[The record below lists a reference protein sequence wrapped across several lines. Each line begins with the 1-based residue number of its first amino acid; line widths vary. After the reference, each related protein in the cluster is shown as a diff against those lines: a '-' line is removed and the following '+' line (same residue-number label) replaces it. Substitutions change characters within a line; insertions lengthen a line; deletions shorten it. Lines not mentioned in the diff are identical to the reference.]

1 MPLIADLLLRF
12 RRVWAPPGPV
22 AGQAGV
28 PEDAAAHLNDELRDL
43 TAALQAIEDEGEEIV
58 RAAQAEAATIAEAA
72 RAESARIVE
81 AARGGAPA
89 VRAERAAARVRDR
102 EVEIDR
108 VIADAERDAAAIRD
122 RARSRMQ
129 PLVSRVVADILAAAS
144 PEEEEGHARV
154 VGGR

>member
-1 MPLIADLLLRF
+1 MPLIEDLLLRF

-43 TAALQAIEDEGEEIV
+43 TAALQAIEDEGDEIV
-58 RAAQAEAATIAEAA
+58 RAAQTQAATIAEAA

-81 AARGGAPA
+81 AARAVAPS

-102 EVEIDR
+102 QAEIDR
-108 VIADAERDAAAIRD
+108 VIGDAERDAAAIRE
-122 RARSRMQ
+122 RARARMH
-129 PLVSRVVADILAAAS
+129 PLVSRVVADVLAVAS
-144 PEEEEGHARV
+144 PAEEEGHARV

>member
-1 MPLIADLLLRF
+1 MPLIEDLLLRF

-43 TAALQAIEDEGEEIV
+43 TVALQSIEEEGDEIV
-58 RAAQAEAATIAEAA
+58 RAAQAQATSIAEAA
-72 RAESARIVE
+72 RVEAARIVE
-81 AARGGAPA
+81 TARAGAPA

-102 EVEIDR
+102 QAEIDR
-108 VIADAERDAAAIRD
+108 VIADAQTQAAVIRE
-122 RARSRMQ
+122 RARERMQ
-129 PLVSRVVADILAAAS
+129 PVVSRVVADVLALGS
-144 PEEEEGHARV
+144 PEEEGRARV

>member
-1 MPLIADLLLRF
+1 MPLIEDLLLRF

-43 TAALQAIEDEGEEIV
+43 TAALHAIEDEGDEIL
-58 RAAQAEAATIAEAA
+58 RAAHAQATSMVETA

-81 AARGGAPA
+81 AARAGAPT

-102 EVEIDR
+102 QAEIDR
-108 VIADAERDAAAIRD
+108 LIAAAEMEAAAIRE
-122 RARSRMQ
+122 RAREPMQ
-129 PLVSRVVADILAAAS
+129 RLAARVAADVLGS
-144 PEEEEGHARV
+144 AGREEESHARV
-154 VGGR
+154 VGGG

>member
-1 MPLIADLLLRF
+1 MPLIEDLLLRF

-43 TAALQAIEDEGEEIV
+43 TTALQTIEDEGAEIV
-58 RAAQAEAATIAEAA
+58 RAAQAEAVSIAEAA

-81 AARGGAPA
+81 AARAGAPT

-102 EVEIDR
+102 QAEIDR
-108 VIADAERDAAAIRD
+108 VIAAAEREAVAIRE

-129 PLVSRVVADILAAAS
+129 TVVSLVVADVLASAS
-144 PEEEEGHARV
+144 PEEERHARV
-154 VGGR
+154 VGGS